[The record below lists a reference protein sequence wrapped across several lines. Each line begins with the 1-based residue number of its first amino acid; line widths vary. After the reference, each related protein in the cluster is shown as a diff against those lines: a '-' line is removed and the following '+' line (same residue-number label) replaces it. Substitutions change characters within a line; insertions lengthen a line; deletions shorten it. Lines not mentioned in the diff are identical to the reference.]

1 VSAINCSPVAI
12 LPHTLDLNHEI
23 VPPPTY
29 RLEIQIQLFNVPY
42 NALLDSGASVSA
54 ISENLFKILKND
66 SSKHNIPLFPLSFSP
81 QY

>member
-1 VSAINCSPVAI
+1 MSAINCSPVAI